1 MEHLKNGKYRKDNSL
16 IIWGIL
22 VKIKKVYNFI
32 FAISACVFR
41 FLPRWDGANT
51 PSRQSD
57 RREINFLFFH
67 YATTCFSRMEGIN
80 PDRLRSTGTKRGLR
94 GVGRFDTYQIILLS
108 INSACGPPARI
119 LRFFDSCWGPSRERR
134 TMNASIIRSAFREV
148 REHGHSFCSLL
159 NLCKRRVSYFFKNLF
174 KRPNSR
180 FQLEK
185 CDRKKLAATHHIVLI
200 VLRETGPFSIQLK

>member
-1 MEHLKNGKYRKDNSL
+1 MTKTLADIDKNSNKWARQVKAYWFNYFSEYLEHLKNGKYRNDNSL
-16 IIWGIL
+16 NMWGIL

-57 RREINFLFFH
+57 RREINFSFLH

-80 PDRLRSTGTKRGLR
+80 PDRLRSTVTKRGLR

-119 LRFFDSCWGPSRERR
+119 LRFFVPAVDP
-134 TMNASIIRSAFREV
+134 
-148 REHGHSFCSLL
+148 
-159 NLCKRRVSYFFKNLF
+159 
-174 KRPNSR
+174 P
-180 FQLEK
+180 EK
-185 CDRKKLAATHHIVLI
+185 DEQWARL
-200 VLRETGPFSIQLK
+200 